1 MTPASIRN
9 MNPGAMYPGPSSKRF
24 GSTSFEVLRSKDG
37 VHKIATFPTHQHG
50 AAALFDLMSRKYT
63 GRTVETAIK
72 TWCGGYYVDTYCKVL
87 EEKGGVARTAMMDA
101 AFIRDPARAIP
112 FAKAMAWQEAGQ
124 DYPLDE
130 AGWAAAHTMAFAGEV
145 APAHAPDN
153 DVPSPKP
160 ETREDLA
167 RKVAAATGGVGAV
180 ATMIPNP
187 PDTSAIE
194 SWSAFGNKAVE
205 LGSWALHNPIALGIV
220 AIAAAALAAPKLLGR
235 S

>member
-9 MNPGAMYPGPSSKRF
+9 KNPGAMYPGPSSKRF
-24 GSTSFEVLRSKDG
+24 GSASFETLKSKDG

-50 AAALFDLMSRKYT
+50 AAAMFDLLARKYT

-87 EEKGGVARTAMMDA
+87 EEKGGVPRTSMMDA
-101 AFIRDPARAIP
+101 AFIRDPARAIA

-130 AGWAAAHTMAFAGEV
+130 AGWQEAHAMAFAGEV
-145 APAHAPDN
+145 APEHAPDN

-160 ETREDLA
+160 ETRESLTT
-167 RKVAAATGGVGAV
+167 KIVAASGGVGAL
-180 ATMIPNP
+180 ATQIPAP
-187 PDTSAIE
+187 PDTSTVE

-205 LGSWALHNPIALGIV
+205 LASWAIHNPLALGIV
-220 AIAAAALAAPKLLGR
+220 AIAVAALSAPKLLGR
-235 S
+235 